1 MPVGSFEIDIYN
13 DRDVFDN
20 TNDYMDDSFNFYEEE
35 IDSEEKIDPEKR
47 QKEDKDS
54 DYVESD
60 ESGTDYGT
68 FGSS

>member
-1 MPVGSFEIDIYN
+1 MPLGSFEIDIYN

-35 IDSEEKIDPEKR
+35 IDSEEKIDHEKR

-54 DYVESD
+54 DYAESD

-68 FGSS
+68 FGCS